1 MAIFLTVL
9 IIMAVVATYA
19 RVQERLIE
27 RYEKEEGNHYD

>member
-1 MAIFLTVL
+1 MIVFLSVI

-27 RYEKEEGNHYD
+27 KYEKDDCR